1 MWVNDFLKKNIFEPA
16 GMFNT
21 DLENGNFKY
30 DNKASLYIK
39 MGIRYIKS
47 PKTQLSVKYA
57 GGGIQSTAEDLLK
70 FGEAILKHT
79 LIDSTTFQQMITQK
93 NSLKKG
99 TPYGYGWFIIVDDK
113 KGRILQHGGSQ
124 SGASSFLQIYLDK
137 EIVVATI
144 ANNFNSDDEVYL
156 LSKDLANLYMD
167 PDAAKRSLHQYSAN
181 SNISLKGFTGRY
193 VSGEEVLSNTK
204 SGDFLKIEHDPY
216 LSSLVYPSYANT
228 FFYRYFDGKLI
239 FNDKGL
245 TYNYNGTLRNY
256 IQQKD

>member
-1 MWVNDFLKKNIFEPA
+1 
-16 GMFNT
+16 
-21 DLENGNFKY
+21 
-30 DNKASLYIK
+30 
-39 MGIRYIKS
+39 
-47 PKTQLSVKYA
+47 
-57 GGGIQSTAEDLLK
+57 
-70 FGEAILKHT
+70 
-79 LIDSTTFQQMITQK
+79 
-93 NSLKKG
+93 
-99 TPYGYGWFIIVDDK
+99 
-113 KGRILQHGGSQ
+113 
-124 SGASSFLQIYLDK
+124 
-137 EIVVATI
+137 
-144 ANNFNSDDEVYL
+144 
-156 LSKDLANLYMD
+156 MD

-245 TYNYNGTLRNY
+245 TYNYNGTPHNY